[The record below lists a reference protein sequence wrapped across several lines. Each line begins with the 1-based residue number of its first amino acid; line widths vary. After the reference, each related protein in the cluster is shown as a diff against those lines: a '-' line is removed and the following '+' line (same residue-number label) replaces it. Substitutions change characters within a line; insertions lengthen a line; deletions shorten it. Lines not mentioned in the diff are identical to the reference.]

1 MVAGHYSGITALKPI
16 RLSTF
21 LVATEHQID
30 QWGSRHVRT
39 FLGLVLVVLTGCAST
54 GPLADLAVGPELPL
68 QIANHGGSFEGH
80 TPRGFAGSG
89 TGLFAGDNLNPN
101 FPNGDGVQIWL
112 SFQLPFTMPVPEEV
126 VLRSDALDPSG
137 TPFTDLGALLAEP
150 VVYDQFDPENFDL
163 APTGESVTCIRTDE
177 SNLEC
182 DVTNAVTSAI
192 RDGLPR
198 VQFRLKFETVSD
210 GDGQPDLAR
219 FYRTDSN
226 TNQPGIFTLDLR

>member
-1 MVAGHYSGITALKPI
+1 MVAGHYSGITTLKAI
-16 RLSTF
+16 RFSTF
-21 LVATEHQID
+21 LVATEHHID

-39 FLGLVLVVLTGCAST
+39 LIGLVLVVLTGCAST
-54 GPLADLAVGPELPL
+54 GPLADLAVGPELPH

-101 FPNGDGVQIWL
+101 FPDGDGVQIWL

-126 VLRSDALDPSG
+126 ILRSDALNPRG
-137 TPFTDLGALLAEP
+137 TPFADLGALLAEP
-150 VVYDQFDPENFDL
+150 VVYDEFGPENFDL
-163 APTGESVTCIRTDE
+163 ASTGEPVTCIRADG
-177 SNLEC
+177 NHLEC
-182 DVTNAVTSAI
+182 DVTDTVTSAI

-219 FYRTDSN
+219 FFRNDPN
-226 TNQPGIFTLDLR
+226 ANEPGLFVLDLQ